1 MTKLI
6 NVSNGDKV
14 ETYILTKLLITEEN
28 KMSRFKDH
36 LMQKEQ
42 QLDEQIIF
50 MNKMINNTQ
59 SVIDKSNDTWII
71 RYWTNVR
78 NTLQEQQ
85 KDLQKQ
91 KTGISY

>member
-1 MTKLI
+1 MCYQTFKI
-6 NVSNGDKV
+6 K
-14 ETYILTKLLITEEN
+14 EN

-42 QLDEQIIF
+42 ELDEQIIY

-59 SVIDKSNDTWII
+59 GVIDRLNDTRMI

-85 KDLQKQ
+85 QDLQKQ

>member
-1 MTKLI
+1 VKPCA
-6 NVSNGDKV
+6 
-14 ETYILTKLLITEEN
+14 TKLLKKE
-28 KMSRFKDH
+28 KQMSKFKQH
-36 LMQKEQ
+36 LMDKEQ

-59 SVIDKSNDTWII
+59 GVIDKSNDTWVI
-71 RYWTNVR
+71 RYWVNVR

-85 KDLQKQ
+85 ADLQKQ

>member
-1 MTKLI
+1 
-6 NVSNGDKV
+6 
-14 ETYILTKLLITEEN
+14 
-28 KMSRFKDH
+28 MSKFKDH

-71 RYWTNVR
+71 RYWTNNR
-78 NTLQEQQ
+78 KIYKNKRQELVI
-85 KDLQKQ
+85 D
-91 KTGISY
+91 IP

>member
-1 MTKLI
+1 MKTNK
-6 NVSNGDKV
+6 K
-14 ETYILTKLLITEEN
+14 KEN
-28 KMSRFKDH
+28 KMSKFKDH

-42 QLDEQIIF
+42 QIDEQIIF

>member
-1 MTKLI
+1 
-6 NVSNGDKV
+6 
-14 ETYILTKLLITEEN
+14 
-28 KMSRFKDH
+28 MSKFKDH

-59 SVIDKSNDTWII
+59 SVIDKSNDTWVI

-85 KDLQKQ
+85 QDLQNRRQ
-91 KTGISY
+91 ELVIDIP

>member
-1 MTKLI
+1 
-6 NVSNGDKV
+6 
-14 ETYILTKLLITEEN
+14 
-28 KMSRFKDH
+28 MSRFKDH

-42 QLDEQIIF
+42 ELDEQIIY

-59 SVIDKSNDTWII
+59 GVIDRLNDTRMI

-78 NTLQEQQ
+78 NTLEEQQ
-85 KDLQKQ
+85 QDLQKQ

>member
-1 MTKLI
+1 
-6 NVSNGDKV
+6 
-14 ETYILTKLLITEEN
+14 
-28 KMSRFKDH
+28 MSRFKDH
-36 LMQKEQ
+36 LMEKEE

-59 SVIDKSNDTWII
+59 SVIDKSNDTWVI

-78 NTLQEQQ
+78 NTLKEQQ
-85 KDLQKQ
+85 QDLQKQ

>member
-1 MTKLI
+1 
-6 NVSNGDKV
+6 
-14 ETYILTKLLITEEN
+14 
-28 KMSRFKDH
+28 MSRFKDH
-36 LMQKEQ
+36 LMQIEQ
-42 QLDEQIIF
+42 ELDEQIIY

-59 SVIDKSNDTWII
+59 GVIDRLNDTRMI

-85 KDLQKQ
+85 QDLQKQ

>member
-1 MTKLI
+1 
-6 NVSNGDKV
+6 
-14 ETYILTKLLITEEN
+14 
-28 KMSRFKDH
+28 MSRFKDH

-42 QLDEQIIF
+42 ELDEQIIY
-50 MNKMINNTQ
+50 MNKMINDTQ
-59 SVIDKSNDTWII
+59 GVIDRLNDTRMI

>member
-1 MTKLI
+1 MKTNK
-6 NVSNGDKV
+6 K
-14 ETYILTKLLITEEN
+14 KEN
-28 KMSRFKDH
+28 KMSKFKDH

>member
-59 SVIDKSNDTWII
+59 SVIDKSNDTWVI

-85 KDLQKQ
+85 EDLQKQ

>member
-1 MTKLI
+1 
-6 NVSNGDKV
+6 
-14 ETYILTKLLITEEN
+14 
-28 KMSRFKDH
+28 MSRFKDH

-42 QLDEQIIF
+42 ELDEQIIY

-59 SVIDKSNDTWII
+59 GVIDRLNDTRMI
-71 RYWTNVR
+71 RYWINVR

-85 KDLQKQ
+85 QDLQKQ

>member
-1 MTKLI
+1 
-6 NVSNGDKV
+6 
-14 ETYILTKLLITEEN
+14 
-28 KMSRFKDH
+28 MSRFKDH

-42 QLDEQIIF
+42 ELDEQIIY

-59 SVIDKSNDTWII
+59 GVIDRLNDTRMI

-85 KDLQKQ
+85 QDLQKQ

>member
-1 MTKLI
+1 
-6 NVSNGDKV
+6 
-14 ETYILTKLLITEEN
+14 
-28 KMSRFKDH
+28 MSRFKDH

-42 QLDEQIIF
+42 ELDEQIIY
-50 MNKMINNTQ
+50 MNKMINDTQ
-59 SVIDKSNDTWII
+59 GVIDRLNDTRMI

-85 KDLQKQ
+85 QDLQKQ

>member
-1 MTKLI
+1 MKTNK
-6 NVSNGDKV
+6 K
-14 ETYILTKLLITEEN
+14 KEN
-28 KMSRFKDH
+28 KMSKFKDH

-50 MNKMINNTQ
+50 MNKIINNTQ

>member
-1 MTKLI
+1 
-6 NVSNGDKV
+6 
-14 ETYILTKLLITEEN
+14 
-28 KMSRFKDH
+28 MSKFKDH

-78 NTLQEQQ
+78 NILQEQQ

>member
-14 ETYILTKLLITEEN
+14 ETYILTKLLITKEN
-28 KMSRFKDH
+28 IMSRFKDH
-36 LMQKEQ
+36 LMEKEE

-59 SVIDKSNDTWII
+59 SVIDKSNDTWVI

-85 KDLQKQ
+85 EDLQKQ

>member
-1 MTKLI
+1 
-6 NVSNGDKV
+6 
-14 ETYILTKLLITEEN
+14 
-28 KMSRFKDH
+28 MSRFKDY
-36 LMQKEQ
+36 LMDKEQ
-42 QLDEQIIF
+42 QLDEKIIY

-59 SVIDKSNDTWII
+59 DVIDRLNDTRMI

-85 KDLQKQ
+85 QELQKQ

>member
-1 MTKLI
+1 MCYQTCKL
-6 NVSNGDKV
+6 K
-14 ETYILTKLLITEEN
+14 EN

-59 SVIDKSNDTWII
+59 SVIDKSNDTWVI

-78 NTLQEQQ
+78 NALQEQQ
-85 KDLQKQ
+85 EDLQKQ

>member
-1 MTKLI
+1 VTKLI

-14 ETYILTKLLITEEN
+14 ETYILTKLLITKEN
-28 KMSRFKDH
+28 IMSRFKDH
-36 LMQKEQ
+36 LMEKEE

-59 SVIDKSNDTWII
+59 SVIDKSNDTWVI

-85 KDLQKQ
+85 QDLQKQ

>member
-1 MTKLI
+1 
-6 NVSNGDKV
+6 
-14 ETYILTKLLITEEN
+14 
-28 KMSRFKDH
+28 MSRFKDH

-59 SVIDKSNDTWII
+59 SVIDKSNDTWVI
-71 RYWTNVR
+71 RCWTNVR

-85 KDLQKQ
+85 EDLQKQ

>member
-1 MTKLI
+1 
-6 NVSNGDKV
+6 
-14 ETYILTKLLITEEN
+14 
-28 KMSRFKDH
+28 MSKFKDH

-42 QLDEQIIF
+42 ELDEQIIY
-50 MNKMINNTQ
+50 MNKMINDTQ
-59 SVIDKSNDTWII
+59 GVIDRLNDTRMI

>member
-1 MTKLI
+1 
-6 NVSNGDKV
+6 
-14 ETYILTKLLITEEN
+14 
-28 KMSRFKDH
+28 MSKFKDH

-78 NTLQEQQ
+78 NTLQKQQ

>member
-1 MTKLI
+1 VTKLI
-6 NVSNGDKV
+6 NVLNGDKV
-14 ETYILTKLLITEEN
+14 ETYILTKLLITKEN
-28 KMSRFKDH
+28 IMSRFKDH

-42 QLDEQIIF
+42 ELDEQIIY
-50 MNKMINNTQ
+50 MNKMINDTQ
-59 SVIDKSNDTWII
+59 GVIDRLNDTRMI

-85 KDLQKQ
+85 QDLQKQ

>member
-14 ETYILTKLLITEEN
+14 ETYILTKLLITKEN
-28 KMSRFKDH
+28 IMSRFKDH
-36 LMQKEQ
+36 LMEKEE

-59 SVIDKSNDTWII
+59 SVIDKSNDTWVI

-85 KDLQKQ
+85 QDLQKQ

>member
-1 MTKLI
+1 
-6 NVSNGDKV
+6 
-14 ETYILTKLLITEEN
+14 
-28 KMSRFKDH
+28 MSRFKDH

-59 SVIDKSNDTWII
+59 GVIDRLNDTRMI

-85 KDLQKQ
+85 QDLQKQ
-91 KTGISY
+91 KTGLRY

>member
-1 MTKLI
+1 
-6 NVSNGDKV
+6 
-14 ETYILTKLLITEEN
+14 
-28 KMSRFKDH
+28 
-36 LMQKEQ
+36 MQKEQ
-42 QLDEQIIF
+42 ELDEQIIY

-59 SVIDKSNDTWII
+59 GVIDRLNDTRMI

-85 KDLQKQ
+85 QDLQKQ

>member
-1 MTKLI
+1 
-6 NVSNGDKV
+6 
-14 ETYILTKLLITEEN
+14 
-28 KMSRFKDH
+28 MSKFKDH
-36 LMQKEQ
+36 LMRKEEE
-42 QLDEQIIF
+42 LDEQIIF

-59 SVIDKSNDTWII
+59 GVIDKLNDTRMI

-85 KDLQKQ
+85 EDLQKQ